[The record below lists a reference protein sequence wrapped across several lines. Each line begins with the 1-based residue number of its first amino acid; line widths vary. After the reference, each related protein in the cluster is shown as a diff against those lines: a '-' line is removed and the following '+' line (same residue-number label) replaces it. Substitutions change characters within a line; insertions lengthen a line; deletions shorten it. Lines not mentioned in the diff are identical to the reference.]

1 MKKYII
7 NVFVAFTILFANEM
21 YSQSN
26 NDTIVRVNLEE
37 VIISTPFKESVKN
50 NVLKVDKLNLNDLKI
65 INAKSFSY
73 SLLKIPGVSIISSGP
88 GISKPSIRGLAGNR
102 IVTYTQFSR
111 LENQQWGDEHDL
123 QADAFGIQSI
133 EVIKGPMS
141 VIYGGD
147 AMGGVIYLTPDDYVY
162 DDLQVEIGS
171 YYNAN
176 YSGFTNNLG
185 IKGSAGDFG
194 YIIQGSYIDNGNY
207 ETPDGEVENTFTEN
221 TELNFGIGYKSDN
234 FISDLRFNYSESNI
248 GVPHADEH
256 DEHGDDHDE
265 DHDEDHDDDHDEDH
279 DDDQDEDHDEHQEEA
294 PEGEAEL
301 DMELTTTTVDLK
313 YLFPKNG
320 KSEFVIGSNLMFQ
333 ENLNFGHEVLVPNSK
348 KNDFGLYS
356 ISHIHGKVWDVMI
369 GLRADFRNVTAE
381 GFDKNYSSL
390 TGSFGLK
397 GNLGNGIMRINFASG
412 YRAPNLHELFSDGV
426 HHGTLRYEV
435 GDKDLSVEKNIQTD
449 FSITTYSENSQFDFA
464 LFYNGFND
472 YIYLNPTSRTED
484 DYQVYE
490 YIQKDASLF
499 GGEIS
504 YTRESEIDWLSYE
517 SSLEFITGYTTDK
530 EYLPFLSPI
539 TLNHSFNLD
548 FDKSSFEI
556 SALFKGK
563 KQKVPTYETQTDSYF
578 LMNIS
583 GSHDF
588 NFLNKTLTLGWSVN
602 NLFDKEYFDHL
613 SRFKNMGIHEMGRN
627 ISVGLKY
634 IF

>member
-1 MKKYII
+1 
-7 NVFVAFTILFANEM
+7 
-21 YSQSN
+21 
-26 NDTIVRVNLEE
+26 
-37 VIISTPFKESVKN
+37 
-50 NVLKVDKLNLNDLKI
+50 
-65 INAKSFSY
+65 
-73 SLLKIPGVSIISSGP
+73 
-88 GISKPSIRGLAGNR
+88 
-102 IVTYTQFSR
+102 
-111 LENQQWGDEHDL
+111 
-123 QADAFGIQSI
+123 
-133 EVIKGPMS
+133 
-141 VIYGGD
+141 
-147 AMGGVIYLTPDDYVY
+147 
-162 DDLQVEIGS
+162 
-171 YYNAN
+171 
-176 YSGFTNNLG
+176 
-185 IKGSAGDFG
+185 
-194 YIIQGSYIDNGNY
+194 
-207 ETPDGEVENTFTEN
+207 
-221 TELNFGIGYKSDN
+221 
-234 FISDLRFNYSESNI
+234 
-248 GVPHADEH
+248 
-256 DEHGDDHDE
+256 
-265 DHDEDHDDDHDEDH
+265 
-279 DDDQDEDHDEHQEEA
+279 
-294 PEGEAEL
+294 
-301 DMELTTTTVDLK
+301 MELTTTTVDLK

-381 GFDKNYSSL
+381 GFDENYSSL
-390 TGSFGLK
+390 TGSLGLK

-539 TLNHSFNLD
+539 TFNHSFNLD

-578 LMNIS
+578 LINIS

>member
-7 NVFVAFTILFANEM
+7 NVFVALTILFANEM

-265 DHDEDHDDDHDEDH
+265 DHDEDHDDDQDEDQ
-279 DDDQDEDHDEHQEEA
+279 DDDQDDDHDEKQEE
-294 PEGEAEL
+294 
-301 DMELTTTTVDLK
+301 
-313 YLFPKNG
+313 
-320 KSEFVIGSNLMFQ
+320 
-333 ENLNFGHEVLVPNSK
+333 
-348 KNDFGLYS
+348 
-356 ISHIHGKVWDVMI
+356 
-369 GLRADFRNVTAE
+369 
-381 GFDKNYSSL
+381 
-390 TGSFGLK
+390 
-397 GNLGNGIMRINFASG
+397 
-412 YRAPNLHELFSDGV
+412 
-426 HHGTLRYEV
+426 
-435 GDKDLSVEKNIQTD
+435 
-449 FSITTYSENSQFDFA
+449 
-464 LFYNGFND
+464 
-472 YIYLNPTSRTED
+472 
-484 DYQVYE
+484 
-490 YIQKDASLF
+490 
-499 GGEIS
+499 
-504 YTRESEIDWLSYE
+504 
-517 SSLEFITGYTTDK
+517 
-530 EYLPFLSPI
+530 
-539 TLNHSFNLD
+539 
-548 FDKSSFEI
+548 
-556 SALFKGK
+556 
-563 KQKVPTYETQTDSYF
+563 
-578 LMNIS
+578 
-583 GSHDF
+583 
-588 NFLNKTLTLGWSVN
+588 
-602 NLFDKEYFDHL
+602 
-613 SRFKNMGIHEMGRN
+613 
-627 ISVGLKY
+627 
-634 IF
+634 

>member
-1 MKKYII
+1 
-7 NVFVAFTILFANEM
+7 
-21 YSQSN
+21 
-26 NDTIVRVNLEE
+26 
-37 VIISTPFKESVKN
+37 
-50 NVLKVDKLNLNDLKI
+50 
-65 INAKSFSY
+65 
-73 SLLKIPGVSIISSGP
+73 
-88 GISKPSIRGLAGNR
+88 
-102 IVTYTQFSR
+102 
-111 LENQQWGDEHDL
+111 
-123 QADAFGIQSI
+123 
-133 EVIKGPMS
+133 
-141 VIYGGD
+141 
-147 AMGGVIYLTPDDYVY
+147 
-162 DDLQVEIGS
+162 
-171 YYNAN
+171 
-176 YSGFTNNLG
+176 
-185 IKGSAGDFG
+185 
-194 YIIQGSYIDNGNY
+194 
-207 ETPDGEVENTFTEN
+207 
-221 TELNFGIGYKSDN
+221 
-234 FISDLRFNYSESNI
+234 
-248 GVPHADEH
+248 
-256 DEHGDDHDE
+256 
-265 DHDEDHDDDHDEDH
+265 
-279 DDDQDEDHDEHQEEA
+279 
-294 PEGEAEL
+294 
-301 DMELTTTTVDLK
+301 MELTTTTVDLK

-472 YIYLNPTSRTED
+472 YIYLNPTSLTEG

-504 YTRESEIDWLSYE
+504 YSRESEIDWLSYE

>member
-1 MKKYII
+1 
-7 NVFVAFTILFANEM
+7 
-21 YSQSN
+21 
-26 NDTIVRVNLEE
+26 
-37 VIISTPFKESVKN
+37 
-50 NVLKVDKLNLNDLKI
+50 
-65 INAKSFSY
+65 
-73 SLLKIPGVSIISSGP
+73 
-88 GISKPSIRGLAGNR
+88 
-102 IVTYTQFSR
+102 
-111 LENQQWGDEHDL
+111 
-123 QADAFGIQSI
+123 
-133 EVIKGPMS
+133 
-141 VIYGGD
+141 
-147 AMGGVIYLTPDDYVY
+147 
-162 DDLQVEIGS
+162 
-171 YYNAN
+171 
-176 YSGFTNNLG
+176 
-185 IKGSAGDFG
+185 
-194 YIIQGSYIDNGNY
+194 
-207 ETPDGEVENTFTEN
+207 
-221 TELNFGIGYKSDN
+221 
-234 FISDLRFNYSESNI
+234 
-248 GVPHADEH
+248 
-256 DEHGDDHDE
+256 
-265 DHDEDHDDDHDEDH
+265 
-279 DDDQDEDHDEHQEEA
+279 
-294 PEGEAEL
+294 
-301 DMELTTTTVDLK
+301 MELITTTVDLK

-333 ENLNFGHEVLVPNSK
+333 ENLNFGHEELVPDSK

-356 ISHIHGKVWDVMI
+356 ISHIHGKVWNVLI
-369 GLRADFRNVTAE
+369 GLRADFRNITAE

-426 HHGTLRYEV
+426 HHGTLRYEI

-449 FSITTYSENSQFDFA
+449 FSITTYTENSQFDFA

-472 YIYLNPTSRTED
+472 YIYLNPTSRVEG

-490 YIQKDASLF
+490 YIQKDVSLF

-504 YTRESEIDWLSYE
+504 YSRESEIDWLSYE

-563 KQKVPTYETQTDSYF
+563 KQKVPNYETQTDSYF